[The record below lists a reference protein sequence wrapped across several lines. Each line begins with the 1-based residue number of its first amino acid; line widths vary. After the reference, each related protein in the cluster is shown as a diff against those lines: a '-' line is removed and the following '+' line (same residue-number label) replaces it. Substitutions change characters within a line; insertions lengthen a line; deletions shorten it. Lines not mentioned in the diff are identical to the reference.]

1 MAKSR
6 RRSKKQGKKIA
17 AERIER
23 LFELA
28 DGMFHRDSALSN
40 RYVQLAKRIG
50 MRHRVTIPREYK
62 MRICKGCESFLVPGA
77 NTRVRLLGTHV
88 SITCLNCGIQ
98 KRYPYKKDKKNAS
111 TE

>member
-6 RRSKKQGKKIA
+6 RRSKKQGKTIA
-17 AERIER
+17 SERIER

-28 DGMFHRDSALSN
+28 DGMFKRDSALSN

-62 MRICKGCESFLVPGA
+62 MRICKGCEHFLVPGA

-88 SITCLNCGIQ
+88 SITCLNCGTQ
-98 KRYPYKKDKKNAS
+98 KRYPYRKDKSNVS
-111 TE
+111 IE